1 MRRPREHFQGA
12 HGAQSPVDQER
23 HIIGFDR
30 AGIPGFYNN
39 RRLSTERSRVVKI
52 PAGPKIGW
60 AVVPNNDVI
69 KAERE
74 NHLLR
79 DLVLRVFARGS
90 PVSVGPEALVEV
102 AAVIVDQVVR
112 AIHDLF
118 GDEEGSAVRLR
129 SIGFAWV
136 EAVHALVIYR
146 IDVRDLLFER
156 SNVDQRNQDDR
167 ARNLSWVEINDQ
179 SFDGNHGNVLRPM
192 RTGHQCKYRT
202 RFSAIYHDDE
212 NGVSGIA

>member
-1 MRRPREHFQGA
+1 
-12 HGAQSPVDQER
+12 
-23 HIIGFDR
+23 
-30 AGIPGFYNN
+30 
-39 RRLSTERSRVVKI
+39 L
-52 PAGPKIGW
+52 
-60 AVVPNNDVI
+60 
-69 KAERE
+69 
-74 NHLLR
+74 
-79 DLVLRVFARGS
+79 
-90 PVSVGPEALVEV
+90 PEALVEV

-167 ARNLSWVEINDQ
+167 ARKLSGVEINDQ
-179 SFDGNHGNVLRPM
+179 SFDGNYGNVFRPM
-192 RTGHQCKYRT
+192 RTGHQCKDRT
-202 RFSAIYHDDE
+202 RLSAIHHDDG
-212 NGVSGIA
+212 NVRSGIDAGGDFEVTGRFLARRGRSGADGERRSLSQGKEW